1 MPRCAK
7 MLDVSHVIPLSLDS
21 QVLGVAA
28 EVIELVHV
36 DFGSPIAD
44 LAATV
49 ATRLPCLNEFSIPNP
64 ESRIHPESIN
74 AKQCQ
79 AMPSWPSGSKWQSHR
94 SRPSPL
100 DAPSSQWTRS
110 FAASLPFQVVS
121 RFSWDRR
128 DRGQKRKSADLKHPV
143 RPDWQ

>member
-1 MPRCAK
+1 

-36 DFGSPIAD
+36 DSCSPIAD

-64 ESRIHPESIN
+64 SRIH
-74 AKQCQ
+74 QCQ
-79 AMPSWPSGSKWQSHR
+79 AMPSNAKLAKWI
-94 SRPSPL
+94 
-100 DAPSSQWTRS
+100 
-110 FAASLPFQVVS
+110 QVAIS
-121 RFSWDRR
+121 
-128 DRGQKRKSADLKHPV
+128 
-143 RPDWQ
+143 

>member
-1 MPRCAK
+1 

-36 DFGSPIAD
+36 DSGSPIAD

-79 AMPSWPSGSKWQSHR
+79 VGQVDPSGNLIDPGLLHWT
-94 SRPSPL
+94 PL
-100 DAPSSQWTRS
+100 HHSGPGASQ
-110 FAASLPFQVVS
+110 LPFLSKLSKGFPGIAGIAV
-121 RFSWDRR
+121 
-128 DRGQKRKSADLKHPV
+128 KSAKAPT
-143 RPDWQ
+143 